1 MGSRGR
7 LSSVEFHSAI
17 IFRRS
22 THGRVGKNAYAHMG
36 WVVARKCWDSCRF
49 QIARKDFD

>member
-7 LSSVEFHSAI
+7 LSSGDFHSAI

-22 THGRVGKNAYAHMG
+22 THGREKKNAYAHMG
-36 WVVARKCWDSCRF
+36 WVATRTCHNLEL
-49 QIARKDFD
+49 